1 MHGYVAPRKGKGQRA
16 LVFRWCDCLCHHL
29 HHDRPQISG
38 LTHFFWGVL
47 RNFRTEH
54 VAEPHFCLSLSGARV
69 CFVCACGPH
78 LPLAYSSRKCKHVLP
93 MLGQPIFLVS
103 SPGPFL
109 WSKYLVRQISS
120 SRNLSCPS
128 SCPLVSRSDGACQKC
143 FPNPLFC
150 PLPE

>member
-1 MHGYVAPRKGKGQRA
+1 MRVKPSTAQHRASLAWLCCPTERQRSASTGFAVVRLPLPPPAPWPA
-16 LVFRWCDCLCHHL
+16 PNIWAY
-29 HHDRPQISG
+29 P
-38 LTHFFWGVL
+38 FFWVL
-47 RNFRTEH
+47 RNFRTKH

-78 LPLAYSSRKCKHVLP
+78 LPLAYPSRNCKHVLP
-93 MLGQPIFLVS
+93 MLGQPIFFVS
-103 SPGPFL
+103 STGPFL

-120 SRNLSCPS
+120 
-128 SCPLVSRSDGACQKC
+128 SRSDGACQKC